1 MRIVYHLIPRAVWE
15 AAPAS
20 AYQADSLATEV
31 FIHCSNAAQVAAS
44 ANRFFANEAD
54 LLVLHLDAASF
65 GPLLRDEVS
74 GTGGGK
80 NYLSFFDIGIGG
92 DRRGVIQSPLFPD
105 SQSSTDREV

>member
-1 MRIVYHLIPRAVWE
+1 MRIVYHLVPRAVWE

-20 AYQADSLATEV
+20 AYQADSLATEG

-74 GTGGGK
+74 GTGEVFPHVYGPIERARV
-80 NYLSFFDIGIGG
+80 LEA
-92 DRRGVIQSPLFPD
+92 RPLERGPD
-105 SQSSTDREV
+105 GRWTFTP